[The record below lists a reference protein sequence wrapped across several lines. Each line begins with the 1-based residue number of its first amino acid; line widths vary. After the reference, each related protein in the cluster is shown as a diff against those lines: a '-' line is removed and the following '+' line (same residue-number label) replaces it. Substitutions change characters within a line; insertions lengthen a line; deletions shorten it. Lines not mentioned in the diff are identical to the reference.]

1 MQTDTCIIGC
11 IANESD
17 LFVYFSEISRIT
29 EQCKIQNAFESL
41 KTEEV
46 LFFIRRDKPDSPV
59 LQIDDIKIEF
69 CDNIKYL
76 GVLADNK
83 LCFKEYV
90 QNTVTKASQRM
101 HIVRTFLYKS
111 TK

>member
-1 MQTDTCIIGC
+1 MSLIY
-11 IANESD
+11 
-17 LFVYFSEISRIT
+17 LFIFLKFPVLQRNA
-29 EQCKIQNAFESL
+29 KIQNAFKSL

-46 LFFIRRDKPDSPV
+46 LFSTRHDKPDSPV
-59 LQIDDIKIEF
+59 LQIDDINIELHV
-69 CDNIKYL
+69 CDNVKYL
-76 GVLADNK
+76 GVFVDNK
-83 LCFKEYV
+83 LRFEEYV